1 MRWVFKT
8 RFGSH
13 VYGTN
18 LPTSDTDIKAIM
30 IPGPEE
36 LLLQR
41 APRTI
46 VQTTKLVA
54 TDRNTA
60 DDVDTEIFALHRY
73 LELLME
79 GQTVA
84 LDMLFTPN
92 QFWLSGAHP
101 AWDVVRRN
109 KHQLLHSGTSA
120 FVGYCRQQANKYGIK
135 GSRIAAVRKA
145 LDLFKTLDPRSKL
158 REHEEAVNG
167 LCNDEHTSIVEL
179 RAPSGRVESY
189 LEVVNRKLGLSI
201 TCQSA
206 IDVLQRI
213 FDQYGARALLAEKN
227 DAVDWKALM
236 HAVRVAEQA
245 KELLLTGHIT
255 FPRPEAQ
262 LLLQIRKGELPYKQ
276 VAEMIEQ
283 GLVDIES
290 IKWRSVLAR
299 EPERDVADAIIL
311 EAYGDEIR
319 SWTPA
324 DTRI

>member
-1 MRWVFKT
+1 VKWVFQT

-18 LPTSDTDIKAIM
+18 VATSDTDIKAII
-30 IPGPEE
+30 IPDSKE

-46 VQTTKLVA
+46 VQTTKSVA
-54 TDRNTA
+54 TARNQPE
-60 DDVDTEIFALHRY
+60 DVDTEIFALHRY

-92 QFWLSGAHP
+92 QFWTSGAHP
-101 AWDVVRRN
+101 AWDAVRRY
-109 KHQLLHSGTSA
+109 KDYFLHSGTTA

-145 LDLFKTLDPRSKL
+145 LDLIKTLDPRSKL
-158 REHEEAVNG
+158 RDYEEAVRN
-167 LCNDEHTSIVEL
+167 LCTDEHTGIVEL
-179 RAPSGRVESY
+179 RAPNGKPEPY
-189 LEVVNRKLGLSI
+189 LEIVNRKLGLSI
-201 TCQSA
+201 TCQA
-206 IDVLQRI
+206 ATDILQRI

-227 DAVDWKALM
+227 DSVDWKALM

-245 KELLLTGHIT
+245 KELLLTGQIT

-262 LLLQIRKGELPYKQ
+262 LLLRIRKGELPYKQ
-276 VAEMIEQ
+276 VAELIEQ
-283 GLVDIES
+283 GLAEIES
-290 IKWRSVLAR
+290 VKAQSVLRAEPDR
-299 EPERDVADAIIL
+299 EMADAL
-311 EAYGDEIR
+311 VLDAYGDEVR
-319 SWTPA
+319 SWLDPW
-324 DTRI
+324 